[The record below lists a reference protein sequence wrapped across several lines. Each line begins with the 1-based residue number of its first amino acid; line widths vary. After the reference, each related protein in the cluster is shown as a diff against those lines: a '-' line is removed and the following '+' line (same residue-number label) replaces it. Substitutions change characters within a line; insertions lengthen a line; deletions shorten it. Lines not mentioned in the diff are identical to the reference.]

1 MLDADFIVAGGGVA
15 GLQTALELRARRP
28 HDRIMV
34 LERGLVPA
42 GASSRNAGFACSG
55 SLTKLLSDFDF
66 MGENAVLATVERR
79 WRGLARLRR
88 RLGDATIGYE
98 NCGGFELLLD
108 AHISALDRLDEVND
122 KLRPLFGQPV
132 FSCDAGAL
140 HSSRFGPQVKA
151 LIRNPLEG
159 QLHPGRLMCALA
171 RLAAAQEI
179 EIHTGM
185 QVQTLEEN
193 GDMVLAYAAGAS
205 AIAFRAAS
213 IISTAVFIIFAT
225 STSACC
231 WAAGAISILR
241 RKPRLKQ
248 R

>member
-1 MLDADFIVAGGGVA
+1 MHPGFWEIDAMLDADFIVAGGGVA

-34 LERGLVPA
+34 LERGLVP
-42 GASSRNAGFACSG
+42 
-55 SLTKLLSDFDF
+55 
-66 MGENAVLATVERR
+66 
-79 WRGLARLRR
+79 
-88 RLGDATIGYE
+88 
-98 NCGGFELLLD
+98 
-108 AHISALDRLDEVND
+108 
-122 KLRPLFGQPV
+122 
-132 FSCDAGAL
+132 
-140 HSSRFGPQVKA
+140 
-151 LIRNPLEG
+151 
-159 QLHPGRLMCALA
+159 
-171 RLAAAQEI
+171 
-179 EIHTGM
+179 
-185 QVQTLEEN
+185 
-193 GDMVLAYAAGAS
+193 AGAS